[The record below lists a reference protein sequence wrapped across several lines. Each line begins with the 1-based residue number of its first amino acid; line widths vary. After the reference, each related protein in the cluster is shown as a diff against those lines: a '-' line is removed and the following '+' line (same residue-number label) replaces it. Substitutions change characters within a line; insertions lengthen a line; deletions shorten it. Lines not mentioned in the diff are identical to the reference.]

1 MDKSISDNMALETFD
16 DMDSSG
22 YLNSEESD
30 AQLDFGGLFSSKFT
44 NIVPINSSNSGPAE
58 IYTAT
63 RYGKRFVL
71 KGLKE
76 QYRNDPIY
84 TLAMAKE
91 FEIGLMLEHPNIRRT
106 LSLETV
112 EGLGKVI
119 VLEYVDGC
127 SLDELLEKGCMTVS
141 SARHIAEQIAGA
153 LGYIHSKQIYHRDLK
168 PSNILVM
175 HHDNVVKLID
185 FSLSDSDQFI
195 ILKNP
200 AGSKKYMA
208 PELQNPAAKPTAVAD
223 IYSMGVVTGEL
234 ASSVGD
240 DLLAQAAEKC
250 MNPNPDKRPQ
260 SMSQIKL
267 PASSPS
273 VMETVYNFLS
283 SKTLT
288 YVLGGICLL
297 LVALIYYLQH
307 NF

>member
-1 MDKSISDNMALETFD
+1 MDKSISDNIVPDTTD
-16 DMDSSG
+16 NDDSSG
-22 YLNSEESD
+22 YPDVADS
-30 AQLDFGGLFSSKFT
+30 QLDFGGLFSSKFT
-44 NIVPINSSNSGPAE
+44 NIMPIKSSHAGPAE

-119 VLEYVDGC
+119 VLEYIDGC
-127 SLDELLEKGCMTVS
+127 SLDELLEKGSLTVS
-141 SARHIAEQIAGA
+141 SARYIAGQIADA

-168 PSNILVM
+168 PSNILVL
-175 HHDNVVKLID
+175 HNENVVKLID
-185 FSLSDSDQFI
+185 FNLSDSDQFI

-208 PELQNPAAKPTAVAD
+208 PELMNPEAKPTAVAD
-223 IYSMGVVTGEL
+223 IYSMGVVVGEL
-234 ASSVGD
+234 ASAVSD

-250 MNPNPDKRPQ
+250 VNPDPNRRPQ
-260 SMSQIKL
+260 SISLIKL
-267 PASSPS
+267 PASNPS
-273 VMETVYNFLS
+273 LRETIYNFMA

-288 YVLGGICLL
+288 YVLSGICLL
-297 LVALIYYLQH
+297 LTALIFYLKL